1 MLHRDFPSSPSRP
14 LKNTASYTSY

>member
-14 LKNTASYTSY
+14 LKNTASYASH